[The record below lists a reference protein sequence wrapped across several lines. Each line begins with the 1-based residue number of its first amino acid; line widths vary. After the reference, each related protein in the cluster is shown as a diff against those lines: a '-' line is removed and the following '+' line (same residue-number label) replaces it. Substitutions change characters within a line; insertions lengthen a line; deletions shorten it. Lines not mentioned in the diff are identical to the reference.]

1 MTASTSR
8 SGPWQSLPLPSW
20 PSAFQFCMLQFRFL
34 LWGRLANLNSRML
47 YRELKS
53 SSRSYNRNRTNTTPH
68 DVDTRNTA
76 GASNARQSKR
86 YNPNSRYGRNS
97 VVIMSGWQESQEHLQ
112 DDSDGSQSQ
121 TKMSMS
127 SGGVMK
133 TEEVRVHHERLS
145 TFSDENSIELRGL
158 PAAQGKP
165 GHQNAERAPSF

>member
-1 MTASTSR
+1 
-8 SGPWQSLPLPSW
+8 
-20 PSAFQFCMLQFRFL
+20 MLQFRFL
-34 LWGRLANLNSRML
+34 LCGRLANLKSRML

-53 SSRSYNRNRTNTTPH
+53 SSRSYNRNRTNTTPR

-158 PAAQGKP
+158 PPAQGKP